1 MKRQIIK
8 RGIAYIIDCTI
19 CFVLVMLI
27 FQWGILS
34 NLRDS
39 IGITD
44 EWFKNSW
51 NMQLYVLAT
60 ISLPVWIYF
69 IYFDSNRSKGT
80 FGKRI
85 FNLSVSN
92 RDDGKRMDLKKSF
105 Y

>member
-27 FQWGILS
+27 FQWGVLS

-44 EWFKNSW
+44 EWFKT
-51 NMQLYVLAT
+51 V
-60 ISLPVWIYF
+60 
-69 IYFDSNRSKGT
+69 GT
-80 FGKRI
+80 C
-85 FNLSVSN
+85 SC
-92 RDDGKRMDLKKSF
+92 M